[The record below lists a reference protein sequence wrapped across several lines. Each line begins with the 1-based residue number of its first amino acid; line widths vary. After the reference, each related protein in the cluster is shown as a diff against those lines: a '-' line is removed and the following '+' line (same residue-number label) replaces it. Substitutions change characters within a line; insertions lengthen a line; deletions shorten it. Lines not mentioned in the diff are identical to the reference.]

1 MHFFPVAHTLSTD
14 QCRASPFQD
23 VPTAFSCAGHQVYLP
38 IHCCQ
43 ADFLQCHLQTF
54 CLRTRSTATCAFPSK
69 YVRTDLGS
77 CCGGAPDTLYL
88 LPVHA
93 VMTSLPRHRR
103 RMFRFFSASFCRC
116 RILPRET
123 LCNDVMWM
131 DGTLCS
137 ACVVRGALAATAKT
151 ATVLP
156 QRRRSS
162 VCPSSV
168 GGQQTDGRCALREKR
183 KPETLR
189 WETTYSR

>member
-1 MHFFPVAHTLSTD
+1 MCV
-14 QCRASPFQD
+14 
-23 VPTAFSCAGHQVYLP
+23 
-38 IHCCQ
+38 
-43 ADFLQCHLQTF
+43 
-54 CLRTRSTATCAFPSK
+54 FPSK

-168 GGQQTDGRCALREKR
+168 GGQQTDGRCALCERETKAR
-183 KPETLR
+183 NTALGNHIFPINGNLFELTYTLLHIPLLGIHALN
-189 WETTYSR
+189 EYFPKA